1 MSIPSLCRTARNM
14 HGAHPRDSIL
24 YAITERASP
33 VKQKEP
39 EQTLKKVRASNLTGD
54 PRVQFPRVSEETGLI
69 YSISDADSPVKRK
82 EPEQTPQNKVRGS
95 KNLYAV
101 AGVRFPGKSLQ
112 GGLTH
117 SISDAGSPVKRK
129 ASKQPASAR
138 QK

>member
-1 MSIPSLCRTARNM
+1 M
-14 HGAHPRDSIL
+14 HGAHPRDSFL

-54 PRVQFPRVSEETGLI
+54 PRVQFPSVSEETGLI
-69 YSISDADSPVKRK
+69 Y
-82 EPEQTPQNKVRGS
+82 
-95 KNLYAV
+95 
-101 AGVRFPGKSLQ
+101 
-112 GGLTH
+112 

-138 QK
+138 QKQNKEGISL